1 MNKRAKTSCC
11 NGLICDGFTLIEVL
25 VAVMIFS
32 IVIFTLFSSFDGFM
46 STSENITRNVS
57 QSGKMRNT
65 LKRICLDF
73 EQLYVLKVPR
83 YSKPEFN
90 SDPDPY
96 RFVGKEVSVG
106 QKIFSSVTFSS
117 LAHAITGKDLRHG
130 VVRISYYV
138 KENENDTFDLY
149 RADSLPPYPAALESC
164 KDHILGKDI
173 SEFEISYTDIN
184 GDEYRY
190 WDSES
195 DEFKYIFP
203 ASVSLKILFN
213 SQGKN
218 QVFETSIKLISARSP
233 IE

>member
-1 MNKRAKTSCC
+1 MNKRTKTPDCH
-11 NGLICDGFTLIEVL
+11 GFTLIEVL

-32 IVIFTLFSSFDGFM
+32 IVIFTLFSAFNGFM
-46 STSENITRNVS
+46 ITSEDITRNVS
-57 QSGKMRNT
+57 QSGKMRNA

-96 RFVGKEVSVG
+96 RFVGKEASVG
-106 QKIFSSVTFSS
+106 QKIFSAVTFTS
-117 LAHAITGKDLRHG
+117 LAHAITGKDPGQG
-130 VVRISYYV
+130 VARISYYV
-138 KENENDTFDLY
+138 KENENDTYDLY
-149 RADSLPPYPAALESC
+149 RADSLPPYPADLGSC
-164 KDHILGKDI
+164 NDHILGKEI
-173 SEFEISYTDIN
+173 SEFEIFYTDIN
-184 GDEYRY
+184 GDEHRY

-195 DEFKYIFP
+195 DEFNYIFP